1 MSDVAAPLG
10 DLATWL
16 QANWLTALVVV
27 VAAFAAFRL
36 ARPLVHRL
44 VVRMVAVRV
53 PEGPEQA
60 LRAAEAVKRAGTVED
75 LLARLLR
82 AAVVTVVVLIAMTM
96 LGLLPVIAGL
106 GLVAAALTVA
116 GQSIILDYLMGALIL
131 VEGQY
136 FQGDWIAVGGVVG
149 IEGTVEEIGLRRT
162 VIRDSSGTVH
172 SVSNGLIRISSNL
185 TRLFASLRLD
195 VPVVQGTDIDR
206 AAAIVDRVGAEMA
219 ADPAWHDRLLDPPRF
234 DRVAAIT
241 DLGITLRVTG
251 RMRAEDRWV
260 VPGELNR
267 RLLAAFAAEGIE
279 LPQRGRVVMMAPAA
293 APATAPAAAP
303 AAAPPEEPLSG
314 DDPDPG
320 GAADEVGP
328 DDV

>member
-1 MSDVAAPLG
+1 VGDVTAPLG

-27 VAAFAAFRL
+27 VFAFAAFRL

-44 VVRMVAVRV
+44 VVRMVTIRV

-60 LRAAEAVKRAGTVED
+60 LRTAEAVKRAGTIED

-82 AAVVTVVVLIAMTM
+82 ALVVVVVVLIVMTM

-116 GQSIILDYLMGALIL
+116 GQSIILDYLMGGLIL

-136 FQGDWIAVGGVVG
+136 FQGDWISVGGLVG
-149 IEGTVEEIGLRRT
+149 VEGTVEEIGLRRT

-185 TRLFASLRLD
+185 TRLR
-195 VPVVQGTDIDR
+195 II
-206 AAAIVDRVGAEMA
+206 AAAAQISCR
-219 ADPAWHDRLLDPPRF
+219 
-234 DRVAAIT
+234 IT
-241 DLGITLRVTG
+241 T
-251 RMRAEDRWV
+251 
-260 VPGELNR
+260 P
-267 RLLAAFAAEGIE
+267 
-279 LPQRGRVVMMAPAA
+279 
-293 APATAPAAAP
+293 
-303 AAAPPEEPLSG
+303 
-314 DDPDPG
+314 
-320 GAADEVGP
+320 
-328 DDV
+328 

>member
-1 MSDVAAPLG
+1 MTAPLG

-44 VVRMVAVRV
+44 VVRMVTVRV
-53 PEGPEQA
+53 PGGPEQA
-60 LRAAEAVKRAGTVED
+60 LRAAEAVKRAGTIED

-82 AAVVTVVVLIAMTM
+82 AAVVVVVVLIVMTA

-116 GQSIILDYLMGALIL
+116 GQSIILDYLMGFLIL

-136 FQGDWIAVGGVVG
+136 FQGDWISVGTV
-149 IEGTVEEIGLRRT
+149 EGTVEEVGFRRT
-162 VIRDSSGTVH
+162 VIRDNTGTVH
-172 SVSNGLIRISSNL
+172 SISNGEVRISSNL
-185 TRLFASLRLD
+185 TRLYAALLVD
-195 VPVVQGTDIDR
+195 VPVLPGTDIDR
-206 AAAIVDRVGAEMA
+206 AAAIIDRVGAEMA

-234 DRVAAIT
+234 VRVIAVT
-241 DLGITLRVTG
+241 DTGVMLRASG
-251 RMRAEDRWV
+251 RVRATDRWAG
-260 VPGELNR
+260 PGELRR

-279 LPQRGRVVMMAPAA
+279 LAQRGRVIMVAPSSAAASSPDQAASSATMAPPPDAVAQPEPVA
-293 APATAPAAAP
+293 APDEPA
-303 AAAPPEEPLSG
+303 
-314 DDPDPG
+314 
-320 GAADEVGP
+320 
-328 DDV
+328 

>member
-1 MSDVAAPLG
+1 MGDVTAPLG
-10 DLATWL
+10 DLASWL
-16 QANWLTALVVV
+16 QANWLTTLIVV

-44 VVRMVAVRV
+44 VVRMVTVRV
-53 PEGPEQA
+53 PDGPEQA
-60 LRAAEAVKRAGTVED
+60 LRAAEAVKRAGTIED

-82 AAVVTVVVLIAMTM
+82 AAVVVVVVLIVMTM

-136 FQGDWIAVGGVVG
+136 FQGDWIAVGGMVG
-149 IEGTVEEIGLRRT
+149 VEGTVEEIGLRRT

-185 TRLFASLRLD
+185 TRLFASLLVD

-219 ADPAWHDRLLDPPRF
+219 ADPAWRDRLLDPPRF
-234 DRVAAIT
+234 NRVAAIT

-251 RMRAEDRWV
+251 RMRAEDRWI

-279 LPQRGRVVMMAPAA
+279 LPQRGRVVMMAPA
-293 APATAPAAAP
+293 PTPAAERP
-303 AAAPPEEPLSG
+303 EPLSG
-314 DDPDPG
+314 DEPDPG
-320 GAADEVGP
+320 APPDEVGP